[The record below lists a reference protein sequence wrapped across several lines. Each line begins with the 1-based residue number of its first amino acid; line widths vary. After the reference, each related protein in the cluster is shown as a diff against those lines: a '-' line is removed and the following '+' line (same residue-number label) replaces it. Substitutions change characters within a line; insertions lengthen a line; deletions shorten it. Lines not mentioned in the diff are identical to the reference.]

1 MSEAILDFQSI
12 YDTFR
17 PQVQRYLTH
26 LVGEYEAEDLTQE
39 VFVKVSQALHAF
51 RGESKLSTWIYR
63 IATNTAIDRLRDP
76 SFKRIASDELP
87 EDLDLSEMEVE
98 DRDLWTGEE
107 SHSIEQ
113 AIHFKEGFT
122 CYCNAIK
129 NLPANYRMVV
139 ALSELENLAASEIA
153 DILGLN
159 VNVVKA
165 RLHRGRAKLL
175 EELKKHCRPEDWL

>member
-1 MSEAILDFQSI
+1 MSEAVPDFQAI
-12 YDTFR
+12 HDTFR
-17 PQVQRYLTH
+17 PQIQRYLTH

-39 VFVKVSQALHAF
+39 VFVKVSQALPTF

-63 IATNTAIDRLRDP
+63 IASNAAIDRLRDP
-76 SFKRIASDELP
+76 SFKRIDSAELAEAP
-87 EDLDLSEMEVE
+87 DSSEIEVE

-107 SHSIEQ
+107 KHSVEQ
-113 AIHFKEGFT
+113 QVYLKQRFT
-122 CYCNAIK
+122 CYCDTIK

-153 DILGLN
+153 DILGLS

-175 EELKKHCRPEDWL
+175 QELKKHCRPEDWL